1 MSFAIDLVVILILA
15 LSIFIAYKRGFIN
28 SLIGVL
34 GVIVSIILSISVAPP
49 LANALYSAAF
59 ENKIESTVEASI
71 DNKLSESEIAASGA
85 IDDVYSKLP
94 AFISKYANDNGY
106 SSSEVSEKLIRGEL
120 NSSELA
126 VKLCDSVI
134 DPAIIS
140 ILKYFLIIILFF
152 PFLLLTRLLS
162 RFVSALIRG
171 NILGKLNSL
180 LGAAIGLLRGTAFA
194 ILFCL
199 LISLIA
205 NLFNISWLY
214 EAIDNSLLAS
224 FVIKLFPF
232 SF

>member
-1 MSFAIDLVVILILA
+1 MSFVIDLVVVLILV
-15 LSIFIAYKRGFIN
+15 LSIFTAYKRGFIN

-34 GVIVSIILSISVAPP
+34 GVIVSIILSISVASP
-49 LANALYSAAF
+49 LANALYSAY
-59 ENKIESTVEASI
+59 EYKIESTVEASI

-85 IDDVYSKLP
+85 IDAVYSKLP

-120 NSSELA
+120 HSSELA

-134 DPAIIS
+134 EPAIIS

-152 PFLLLTRLLS
+152 PFLLLSGLLS
-162 RFVSALIRG
+162 RFVSTLTRG

-180 LGAAIGLLRGTAFA
+180 LGAAIGLLSGTAFA
-194 ILFCL
+194 LLFCL

-232 SF
+232 